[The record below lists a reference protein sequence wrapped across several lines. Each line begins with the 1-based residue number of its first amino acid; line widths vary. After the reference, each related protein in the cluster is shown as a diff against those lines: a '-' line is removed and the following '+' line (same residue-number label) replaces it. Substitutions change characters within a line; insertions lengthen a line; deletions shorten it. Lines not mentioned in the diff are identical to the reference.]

1 MNRARNGSARWASVA
16 FALVATFAAGCQQ
29 NLRKTVAAID
39 SAYAAGEYDRAA
51 KRAETALADNGD
63 DAQDRLV
70 WLLESGRTQQA
81 AGGID
86 GSITAYDRA
95 VDEVRPYLDS
105 KAEATITE
113 ALVTTAVN
121 QTMRIYR
128 GTPPERIM
136 LCTLQGANLLQKGD
150 LARAR
155 VELNRAADFQ
165 QDAVQR
171 HAKDI
176 ASAQE
181 KADKEW
187 KQKGWNQAIAA
198 NATESVRKAQAEQT
212 APAPAA
218 PEPTASTSAS
228 ATTPAPDAAATTTAS
243 ATAATTDPATR
254 GYASFANP
262 FTSYLRAVFL
272 VATSSESGD
281 RQNARA
287 DLRAVQE
294 MMPGHAAAAADIA
307 LIDAGTAHGSAAFT
321 WVFFLTGMAPS
332 YKEFRLDIPIPVGRV
347 NYVSA
352 AFPILRK
359 HGDFV
364 STCAVAG
371 EGGARSELL
380 ADVDAMVETDFD
392 SRLPLIVTQ
401 EIISSAA
408 KAAATWAASQ
418 AAYNSSS
425 NSTAG
430 ILVQIAGI
438 AYQAASTAADLRCW
452 STMPKQVAVLRVP
465 TPADGRLD
473 LVREGGVPLCTLD
486 VRAGAPNIAFVTL
499 PSAKAVKPS
508 VLMYRGGD
516 AGAAPSPV
524 PPAAPAAAPSPS
536 TVTEGAT
543 Q

>member
-1 MNRARNGSARWASVA
+1 MA
-16 FALVATFAAGCQQ
+16 FAAIACVAALASGCQQ

-39 SAYAAGEYDRAA
+39 SAYSAGEFDRAA

-70 WLLESGRTQQA
+70 WLMESGRTQQA

-86 GSITAYDRA
+86 GSIAAYDRA

-113 ALVTTAVN
+113 ALVTTTVN

-198 NATESVRKAQAEQT
+198 NATESVRKAQA
-212 APAPAA
+212 AP
-218 PEPTASTSAS
+218 
-228 ATTPAPDAAATTTAS
+228 
-243 ATAATTDPATR
+243 ATTDPATR

-307 LIDAGTAHGSAAFT
+307 LIDAGIAHGSAAVT
-321 WVFFLTGMAPS
+321 WVFFLTGMAPD
-332 YKEFRLDIPIPVGRV
+332 YKEFRLDIPIPVGNV

-359 HGDFV
+359 RGDFV
-364 STCAVAG
+364 PSCAVAG
-371 EGGARSELL
+371 EAGARSELL

-452 STMPKQVAVLRVP
+452 STMPKQVSVLRVP
-465 TPADGRLD
+465 TPANGRLD
-473 LVREGGVPLCTLD
+473 LVREGGAPLCTLE

-499 PSAKAVKPS
+499 PSAKALKPA
-508 VLMYRGGD
+508 VLMYRGGE
-516 AGAAPSPV
+516 SVPV
-524 PPAAPAAAPSPS
+524 PATPPAPAPATAPSPS
-536 TVTEGAT
+536 PVTEGAT

>member
-1 MNRARNGSARWASVA
+1 MA
-16 FALVATFAAGCQQ
+16 FAAIACVAALASGCQQ

-39 SAYAAGEYDRAA
+39 SAYSAGEFGRAA

-70 WLLESGRTQQA
+70 WLMESGRTQQA

-86 GSITAYDRA
+86 GSIATYDRA

-113 ALVTTAVN
+113 ALVTTTVN

-198 NATESVRKAQAEQT
+198 NATESVRKAQA
-212 APAPAA
+212 APA
-218 PEPTASTSAS
+218 
-228 ATTPAPDAAATTTAS
+228 TPAAATPATTAP
-243 ATAATTDPATR
+243 AATTDPATR

-307 LIDAGTAHGSAAFT
+307 LIDAGIAHQSAAVT

-465 TPADGRLD
+465 TPANGRLD
-473 LVREGGVPLCTLD
+473 LVREGGAPLCTLD

-508 VLMYRGGD
+508 ILMYRGGEPVT
-516 AGAAPSPV
+516 APATPPSP
-524 PPAAPAAAPSPS
+524 APAAAPAPS
-536 TVTEGAT
+536 TATEGAT

>member
-1 MNRARNGSARWASVA
+1 MNRARNGNVRWASVA
-16 FALVATFAAGCQQ
+16 IALVASLGAGCQQ

-39 SAYAAGEYDRAA
+39 SAYSAGEYDRAA

-181 KADKEW
+181 KSDKEW

-218 PEPTASTSAS
+218 PEPTASTA
-228 ATTPAPDAAATTTAS
+228 TPAPDAPAPAAP
-243 ATAATTDPATR
+243 AATTDPATR

-307 LIDAGTAHGSAAFT
+307 LIDAGTAHGSAAVT
-321 WVFFLTGMAPS
+321 WVFFLTGMAPD

-465 TPADGRLD
+465 TPADGRLE
-473 LVREGGVPLCTLD
+473 LVREGGAPLCTLD

-508 VLMYRGGD
+508 ILMYRGGEP
-516 AGAAPSPV
+516 GAAPSPV
-524 PPAAPAAAPSPS
+524 PPAAPAAAAPSPL

>member
-1 MNRARNGSARWASVA
+1 MNRTRTGNARRA
-16 FALVATFAAGCQQ
+16 FAAFACAAAFASGCQQ

-39 SAYAAGEYDRAA
+39 SAYSAGEYERAA

-86 GSITAYDRA
+86 GSISTYDRA

-113 ALVTTAVN
+113 ALVTTTVN

-181 KADKEW
+181 QADKEW
-187 KQKGWNQAIAA
+187 KQKGWNQSIAA
-198 NATESVRKAQAEQT
+198 NATQSVRKAQAERTPAPGASAAAPSSAT
-212 APAPAA
+212 ASTPAPAA
-218 PEPTASTSAS
+218 TI
-228 ATTPAPDAAATTTAS
+228 
-243 ATAATTDPATR
+243 DPATR

-272 VATSSESGD
+272 VATSSEAGD

-307 LIDAGTAHGSAAFT
+307 LIDAGTPHGGAAFT
-321 WVFFLTGMAPS
+321 WVFFLTGMAPD
-332 YKEFRLDIPIPVGRV
+332 YREFRLDIPIPVGNV

-359 HGDFV
+359 RGDFV
-364 STCAVAG
+364 PACAVAG

-452 STMPKQVAVLRVP
+452 STMPKQVSVLRVP
-465 TPADGRLD
+465 TPADGRLE
-473 LVREGGVPLCTLD
+473 LVREGGAPLCTLE
-486 VRAGAPNIAFVTL
+486 VRAAAPNIAFVTL
-499 PSAKAVKPS
+499 PSAKAVKPA
-508 VLMYRGGD
+508 VLMYRGGEP
-516 AGAAPSPV
+516 APPSATPPSP
-524 PPAAPAAAPSPS
+524 APAAAPVPS
-536 TVTEGAT
+536 TATEGAA

>member
-1 MNRARNGSARWASVA
+1 MNRARTGNARWAFAATACVA
-16 FALVATFAAGCQQ
+16 SLAAGCQQ

-39 SAYAAGEYDRAA
+39 SAYSAGEYDRAA
-51 KRAETALADNGD
+51 KRAETALAENGD

-198 NATESVRKAQAEQT
+198 HATESVRKAQAEQT
-212 APAPAA
+212 ASAPGA
-218 PEPTASTSAS
+218 PEPTATPAAS
-228 ATTPAPDAAATTTAS
+228 AP
-243 ATAATTDPATR
+243 AATTDPATR

-307 LIDAGTAHGSAAFT
+307 LIDSGIAHQSTAVT
-321 WVFFLTGMAPS
+321 WVFFLTGMAPD

-359 HGDFV
+359 QGDFV

-465 TPADGRLD
+465 TPADGRLE
-473 LVREGGVPLCTLD
+473 LVREGGAPLCTLD

-508 VLMYRGGD
+508 ILMYRGGEPGTVP
-516 AGAAPSPV
+516 ATPPSPAPATAPAPST
-524 PPAAPAAAPSPS
+524 A
-536 TVTEGAT
+536 TEGAT

>member
-1 MNRARNGSARWASVA
+1 MA
-16 FALVATFAAGCQQ
+16 FAAIACVAALASGCQQ

-39 SAYAAGEYDRAA
+39 SAYSAGEFDRAA

-70 WLLESGRTQQA
+70 WLMESGRTQQA

-86 GSITAYDRA
+86 GSIATYDRA

-113 ALVTTAVN
+113 ALVTTTVN

-171 HAKDI
+171 HANDI

-198 NATESVRKAQAEQT
+198 NATESVRKAQA
-212 APAPAA
+212 APA
-218 PEPTASTSAS
+218 
-228 ATTPAPDAAATTTAS
+228 TPAAATPATTAP
-243 ATAATTDPATR
+243 AATTDPATR

-307 LIDAGTAHGSAAFT
+307 LIDAGIAHQSAAVT
-321 WVFFLTGMAPS
+321 WVFFLTGMAPD
-332 YKEFRLDIPIPVGRV
+332 YKEFRLDIPIPVGNV

-359 HGDFV
+359 RGDFV
-364 STCAVAG
+364 PSCAVAG

-465 TPADGRLD
+465 TPANGRLD
-473 LVREGGVPLCTLD
+473 LVREGGAPLCTLE
-486 VRAGAPNIAFVTL
+486 VRVGAPNIAFVTL
-499 PSAKAVKPS
+499 PSAKALKPA

-524 PPAAPAAAPSPS
+524 PPVAPAAAPSPS

>member
-1 MNRARNGSARWASVA
+1 LA
-16 FALVATFAAGCQQ
+16 FAAIACVAALASGCQQ

-39 SAYAAGEYDRAA
+39 SAYSAGEFDRAA

-70 WLLESGRTQQA
+70 WLMESGRTQQA

-86 GSITAYDRA
+86 GSIATYDRA

-113 ALVTTAVN
+113 ALVTTTVN

-198 NATESVRKAQAEQT
+198 NATESVRKAQA
-212 APAPAA
+212 APA
-218 PEPTASTSAS
+218 
-228 ATTPAPDAAATTTAS
+228 TPAAATPATTAP
-243 ATAATTDPATR
+243 AATTDPATR

-307 LIDAGTAHGSAAFT
+307 LIDAGIAHQSAAVT
-321 WVFFLTGMAPS
+321 WVFFLTGMAPD
-332 YKEFRLDIPIPVGRV
+332 YKEFRLDIPIPVGNV

-359 HGDFV
+359 RGDFV
-364 STCAVAG
+364 PSCAVAG

-452 STMPKQVAVLRVP
+452 STMPKQVSVLRVP
-465 TPADGRLD
+465 TPADGRVE
-473 LVREGGVPLCTLD
+473 LVREGGAPLCTLE

-499 PSAKAVKPS
+499 PSAKALKPA
-508 VLMYRGGD
+508 VLMYRGGE
-516 AGAAPSPV
+516 SVPV
-524 PPAAPAAAPSPS
+524 PATPPAPAPAAVPAPS
-536 TVTEGAT
+536 TATEGAT

>member
-1 MNRARNGSARWASVA
+1 MA
-16 FALVATFAAGCQQ
+16 FAAIACVAALASGCQQ

-39 SAYAAGEYDRAA
+39 SAYSAGEFDRAA

-70 WLLESGRTQQA
+70 WLMESGRTQQA

-86 GSITAYDRA
+86 GSIATYDRA

-113 ALVTTAVN
+113 ALVTTTVN

-198 NATESVRKAQAEQT
+198 NATESVRKAQA
-212 APAPAA
+212 APA
-218 PEPTASTSAS
+218 
-228 ATTPAPDAAATTTAS
+228 TPAAATPATTAP
-243 ATAATTDPATR
+243 AATTDPATR

-307 LIDAGTAHGSAAFT
+307 LIDAGIAHQSAAVT
-321 WVFFLTGMAPS
+321 WVFFLTGMAPD
-332 YKEFRLDIPIPVGRV
+332 YKEFRLDIPIPVGNV

-359 HGDFV
+359 RGDFV
-364 STCAVAG
+364 PSCAVAG

-452 STMPKQVAVLRVP
+452 STMPKQVSVLRVP
-465 TPADGRLD
+465 TPADGRVE
-473 LVREGGVPLCTLD
+473 LVREGGAPLCTLE

-499 PSAKAVKPS
+499 PSAKALKPA
-508 VLMYRGGD
+508 VLMYRGGE
-516 AGAAPSPV
+516 SVPV
-524 PPAAPAAAPSPS
+524 PATPPAPAPAAVPAPS
-536 TVTEGAT
+536 TATEGAT

>member
-1 MNRARNGSARWASVA
+1 MA
-16 FALVATFAAGCQQ
+16 FAAIACVAALASGCQQ

-39 SAYAAGEYDRAA
+39 SAYSAGEYDRAA

-70 WLLESGRTQQA
+70 WLMEFGRTQQA

-86 GSITAYDRA
+86 GSIAAYDRA

-113 ALVTTAVN
+113 ALVTTTVN

-187 KQKGWNQAIAA
+187 KQKGWNQAVAA
-198 NATESVRKAQAEQT
+198 NATESVRKAQAEQA

-218 PEPTASTSAS
+218 PA
-228 ATTPAPDAAATTTAS
+228 PAP
-243 ATAATTDPATR
+243 AATTDPATR

-307 LIDAGTAHGSAAFT
+307 LIDSGIAHQSAAVT
-321 WVFFLTGMAPS
+321 WVFFLTGMAPD
-332 YKEFRLDIPIPVGRV
+332 YKEFRLDIPIPVGNV

-359 HGDFV
+359 RGDFV
-364 STCAVAG
+364 PSCAVAG

-452 STMPKQVAVLRVP
+452 STMPKQIAVFRVP

-473 LVREGGVPLCTLD
+473 LVREGGAPLCTLE

-499 PSAKAVKPS
+499 PSVKALKPA
-508 VLMYRGGD
+508 VLMYRGGESVPSS
-516 AGAAPSPV
+516 ATPPAPAPT
-524 PPAAPAAAPSPS
+524 AAPAPS

>member
-1 MNRARNGSARWASVA
+1 MNAARTGNARWA
-16 FALVATFAAGCQQ
+16 FAATACVATFAVGCQQ

-39 SAYAAGEYDRAA
+39 SAYSAGEYDRAA

-70 WLLESGRTQQA
+70 WLMESGRTQQA

-171 HAKDI
+171 HARDI

-198 NATESVRKAQAEQT
+198 NATESVRKAQAEQA

-218 PEPTASTSAS
+218 PEPTAST
-228 ATTPAPDAAATTTAS
+228 TTPAPDAPVQAAP
-243 ATAATTDPATR
+243 AATTDPATR

-307 LIDAGTAHGSAAFT
+307 LIDAGTAHGSTAVT
-321 WVFFLTGMAPS
+321 WVFFLTGMAPD

-380 ADVDAMVETDFD
+380 ADVDAMVQTDFD

-452 STMPKQVAVLRVP
+452 STMPKQVSVLRVP

-473 LVREGGVPLCTLD
+473 LVREGGAPLCTLE

-499 PSAKAVKPS
+499 PSAKALKPA
-508 VLMYRGGD
+508 VLMYRGGEPGP
-516 AGAAPSPV
+516 ASASQPSP
-524 PPAAPAAAPSPS
+524 APATAPSPS
-536 TVTEGAT
+536 SVTEGVT

>member
-1 MNRARNGSARWASVA
+1 MNAARIGNAGWA
-16 FALVATFAAGCQQ
+16 FAAIACVAALASGCQQ

-39 SAYAAGEYDRAA
+39 SAYSAGEYERAA

-198 NATESVRKAQAEQT
+198 NATESVRKAQVEQA
-212 APAPAA
+212 APAP
-218 PEPTASTSAS
+218 
-228 ATTPAPDAAATTTAS
+228 
-243 ATAATTDPATR
+243 AATTDPATR

-307 LIDAGTAHGSAAFT
+307 LIDAGIAHQSTAIT
-321 WVFFLTGMAPS
+321 WVFFLTGMAPD

-380 ADVDAMVETDFD
+380 ADVDAMVQTDFD

-452 STMPKQVAVLRVP
+452 STMPKQVSVLRVP

-473 LVREGGVPLCTLD
+473 LVREGGAPLCTLE

-499 PSAKAVKPS
+499 PSAKALKPA
-508 VLMYRGGD
+508 VLMYRGGEPVP
-516 AGAAPSPV
+516 ATATPPAPAPTAVPAPST
-524 PPAAPAAAPSPS
+524 A
-536 TVTEGAT
+536 TEGVT

>member
-1 MNRARNGSARWASVA
+1 MAFVAIACVAALAS
-16 FALVATFAAGCQQ
+16 GCQQ

-39 SAYAAGEYDRAA
+39 SAYSAGEFDRAA

-63 DAQDRLV
+63 DAQDHLV
-70 WLLESGRTQQA
+70 WLMESGRTQQA

-86 GSITAYDRA
+86 GSIATYDRA

-113 ALVTTAVN
+113 ALVTTTVN

-198 NATESVRKAQAEQT
+198 NATESVRKAQA
-212 APAPAA
+212 AP
-218 PEPTASTSAS
+218 
-228 ATTPAPDAAATTTAS
+228 
-243 ATAATTDPATR
+243 ATTDPATR

-307 LIDAGTAHGSAAFT
+307 LIDAGIAHGSAAVT
-321 WVFFLTGMAPS
+321 WVFFLTGMAPD
-332 YKEFRLDIPIPVGRV
+332 YKEFRLDIPIPVGNV

-359 HGDFV
+359 RGDFV
-364 STCAVAG
+364 PSCAVAG
-371 EGGARSELL
+371 EAGARSELL

-452 STMPKQVAVLRVP
+452 STMPKQVSVLRVP
-465 TPADGRLD
+465 TPANGRLD
-473 LVREGGVPLCTLD
+473 LVREGGAPLCTLE

-499 PSAKAVKPS
+499 PSAKALKPA

-516 AGAAPSPV
+516 PV
-524 PPAAPAAAPSPS
+524 PAPATPPAPAPAAVPAPS
-536 TVTEGAT
+536 TATEGAT

>member
-1 MNRARNGSARWASVA
+1 MAFVAIACVAALAS
-16 FALVATFAAGCQQ
+16 GCQQ

-39 SAYAAGEYDRAA
+39 SAYSAGEYDRAA

-70 WLLESGRTQQA
+70 WLMESGRTQQA

-86 GSITAYDRA
+86 GSIAAYDRA

-113 ALVTTAVN
+113 ALVTTTVN

-198 NATESVRKAQAEQT
+198 NATESVRKAQA
-212 APAPAA
+212 AP
-218 PEPTASTSAS
+218 
-228 ATTPAPDAAATTTAS
+228 
-243 ATAATTDPATR
+243 ATTDPATR

-307 LIDAGTAHGSAAFT
+307 LIDAGIAHGSAAVT
-321 WVFFLTGMAPS
+321 WVFFLTGMAPD
-332 YKEFRLDIPIPVGRV
+332 YKEFRLDIPIPVGNV

-359 HGDFV
+359 RGDFV
-364 STCAVAG
+364 PSCAVAG
-371 EGGARSELL
+371 EAGARSELL

-452 STMPKQVAVLRVP
+452 STMPKQVSVLRVP
-465 TPADGRLD
+465 TPANGRLD
-473 LVREGGVPLCTLD
+473 LVREGGAPLCTLE

-499 PSAKAVKPS
+499 PSAKALKPA

-516 AGAAPSPV
+516 PV
-524 PPAAPAAAPSPS
+524 PAPATPPAPAPAAVPAPS
-536 TVTEGAT
+536 TATEGAT

>member
-1 MNRARNGSARWASVA
+1 MA
-16 FALVATFAAGCQQ
+16 FAAIACVAALASGCQQ

-39 SAYAAGEYDRAA
+39 SAYSAGEFDRAA

-70 WLLESGRTQQA
+70 WLMEFGRTQQA

-86 GSITAYDRA
+86 GSIAAYDRA

-113 ALVTTAVN
+113 ALVTTTVN

-198 NATESVRKAQAEQT
+198 NATESVRKAQA
-212 APAPAA
+212 AP
-218 PEPTASTSAS
+218 
-228 ATTPAPDAAATTTAS
+228 
-243 ATAATTDPATR
+243 ATTDPATR

-307 LIDAGTAHGSAAFT
+307 LIDAGIAHGSAAVT
-321 WVFFLTGMAPS
+321 WVFFLTGMAPD
-332 YKEFRLDIPIPVGRV
+332 YKEFRLDIPIPVGNV

-359 HGDFV
+359 RGDFV
-364 STCAVAG
+364 PSCAVAG
-371 EGGARSELL
+371 EAGARSELL

-452 STMPKQVAVLRVP
+452 STMPKQVSVLRVP

-473 LVREGGVPLCTLD
+473 LVREGGAPLCTLE
-486 VRAGAPNIAFVTL
+486 VRPGAPNIAFVTL
-499 PSAKAVKPS
+499 PSAKALKPA
-508 VLMYRGGD
+508 VLMYRGGE
-516 AGAAPSPV
+516 SVPV
-524 PPAAPAAAPSPS
+524 PATPPAPAPATAPSPS
-536 TVTEGAT
+536 PVTEGAT

>member
-1 MNRARNGSARWASVA
+1 MA
-16 FALVATFAAGCQQ
+16 FAAIACVAALASGCQQ

-39 SAYAAGEYDRAA
+39 SAYSAGEYDRAA

-70 WLLESGRTQQA
+70 WLMESGRTQQA

-113 ALVTTAVN
+113 ALVTTTVN

-198 NATESVRKAQAEQT
+198 NATESVRKAQAAPAT
-212 APAPAA
+212 PAAATPAPATPA
-218 PEPTASTSAS
+218 LAAST
-228 ATTPAPDAAATTTAS
+228 TTPDAPVPAAP
-243 ATAATTDPATR
+243 AATTDPATR

-307 LIDAGTAHGSAAFT
+307 LIDSGIAHQSAAVT
-321 WVFFLTGMAPS
+321 WVFFLTGMAPD
-332 YKEFRLDIPIPVGRV
+332 YKEFRLDIPIPVGNV

-359 HGDFV
+359 RGDFV
-364 STCAVAG
+364 PSCAVAG
-371 EGGARSELL
+371 DGGARSELL

-392 SRLPLIVTQ
+392 ARLPLIVTQ

-452 STMPKQVAVLRVP
+452 STMPKQVSVLRVP
-465 TPADGRLD
+465 TPANGRLE
-473 LVREGGVPLCTLD
+473 LVREGGAPLCTLE

-499 PSAKAVKPS
+499 PSAKALKPA
-508 VLMYRGGD
+508 VLMYRGGES
-516 AGAAPSPV
+516 APASATPRGPVPTAVPAPST
-524 PPAAPAAAPSPS
+524 A
-536 TVTEGAT
+536 TEGAT

>member
-1 MNRARNGSARWASVA
+1 MNAARIGNARWA
-16 FALVATFAAGCQQ
+16 FAAIACVAALASGCQQ

-39 SAYAAGEYDRAA
+39 SAYSAGEYDRAA
-51 KRAETALADNGD
+51 KRAEAALADNGD

-198 NATESVRKAQAEQT
+198 NATESVRKAQAEQA
-212 APAPAA
+212 APAP
-218 PEPTASTSAS
+218 
-228 ATTPAPDAAATTTAS
+228 
-243 ATAATTDPATR
+243 AATTDPATR

-272 VATSSESGD
+272 VATISESGD

-307 LIDAGTAHGSAAFT
+307 LIDAGTAHGSTAVT
-321 WVFFLTGMAPS
+321 WVFFLTGMAPD

-359 HGDFV
+359 RGDFV

-465 TPADGRLD
+465 TPADGRLE
-473 LVREGGVPLCTLD
+473 LVREGGAPLCTLE

-499 PSAKAVKPS
+499 PSAKALKPA
-508 VLMYRGGD
+508 VLLYRGGEPVP
-516 AGAAPSPV
+516 ASASQPSP
-524 PPAAPAAAPSPS
+524 APATAPSPS

>member
-1 MNRARNGSARWASVA
+1 MNAARIGNARWALAA
-16 FALVATFAAGCQQ
+16 FACVAALAAGCQQ

-39 SAYAAGEYDRAA
+39 SAYSAGEYDRAA

-95 VDEVRPYLDS
+95 VEEVRPYLDS

-150 LARAR
+150 LSRAR

-198 NATESVRKAQAEQT
+198 NATESVRKAQAEQA
-212 APAPAA
+212 APAP
-218 PEPTASTSAS
+218 
-228 ATTPAPDAAATTTAS
+228 
-243 ATAATTDPATR
+243 AATTDPATR

-307 LIDAGTAHGSAAFT
+307 LIDSGIAHQSTAVT
-321 WVFFLTGMAPS
+321 WVFFLTGMAPD
-332 YKEFRLDIPIPVGRV
+332 YKEFRLDIPIPVGNV

-364 STCAVAG
+364 PSCAVAG

-380 ADVDAMVETDFD
+380 ADVDAMVQTDFD

-452 STMPKQVAVLRVP
+452 STLPKQVAVLRVP

-473 LVREGGVPLCTLD
+473 LVREGGAPLCTLE
-486 VRAGAPNIAFVTL
+486 VRAGAPNIVFVTL
-499 PSAKAVKPS
+499 PSAKALKPA
-508 VLMYRGGD
+508 VLMYRGGESVP
-516 AGAAPSPV
+516 ASATPPAPAPT
-524 PPAAPAAAPSPS
+524 AAPAPPS
-536 TVTEGAT
+536 VTEGAT

>member
-1 MNRARNGSARWASVA
+1 MNRARKGNDRWAFAAIACVAA
-16 FALVATFAAGCQQ
+16 FASGCQQ

-39 SAYAAGEYDRAA
+39 SAYSAGEYDRAA
-51 KRAETALADNGD
+51 KRAETALAENGD

-212 APAPAA
+212 APAPGA
-218 PEPTASTSAS
+218 PEPTASPAAS
-228 ATTPAPDAAATTTAS
+228 APAAP
-243 ATAATTDPATR
+243 AATTDPTTR

-307 LIDAGTAHGSAAFT
+307 LIDSGIAHQSTAVT

-359 HGDFV
+359 NGDFV

-465 TPADGRLD
+465 TPADGRLE
-473 LVREGGVPLCTLD
+473 LVREGGAPLCTLD

-499 PSAKAVKPS
+499 PSAKAMKPS
-508 VLMYRGGD
+508 VLMYRGGG

-524 PPAAPAAAPSPS
+524 QPAAPAAAPSPS

>member
-1 MNRARNGSARWASVA
+1 VNRARIGNARWA
-16 FALVATFAAGCQQ
+16 FAAIACVASLASGCQQ

-39 SAYAAGEYDRAA
+39 SAYSAGEYDRAA

-70 WLLESGRTQQA
+70 WLMESGRTQQA

-113 ALVTTAVN
+113 ALVTTTVN

-187 KQKGWNQAIAA
+187 KQKGWNQAVAA
-198 NATESVRKAQAEQT
+198 NATESVRKAQA
-212 APAPAA
+212 AP
-218 PEPTASTSAS
+218 
-228 ATTPAPDAAATTTAS
+228 
-243 ATAATTDPATR
+243 AATTDPATR

-307 LIDAGTAHGSAAFT
+307 LIDSGIAHQSAAVT
-321 WVFFLTGMAPS
+321 WVFFLTGMAPD
-332 YKEFRLDIPIPVGRV
+332 YKEFRLDIPIPVGNV

-359 HGDFV
+359 RGDFV
-364 STCAVAG
+364 PSCAVAG

-452 STMPKQVAVLRVP
+452 STMPKQIAVLRVP
-465 TPADGRLD
+465 TPADGRLE
-473 LVREGGVPLCTLD
+473 LVREGGAPLCTLE

-499 PSAKAVKPS
+499 PSVKALKPA
-508 VLMYRGGD
+508 VLMYRGGE
-516 AGAAPSPV
+516 PV
-524 PPAAPAAAPSPS
+524 PATATPPAPAPTAVPAPS
-536 TVTEGAT
+536 TVTEGVT

>member
-1 MNRARNGSARWASVA
+1 MA
-16 FALVATFAAGCQQ
+16 FAAIACVAALASGCQQ

-39 SAYAAGEYDRAA
+39 SAYSAGEFDRAA

-70 WLLESGRTQQA
+70 WLMESGRTQQA

-86 GSITAYDRA
+86 GSIAAYDRA

-113 ALVTTAVN
+113 ALVTTTVN

-198 NATESVRKAQAEQT
+198 NATESVRKAQA
-212 APAPAA
+212 AP
-218 PEPTASTSAS
+218 
-228 ATTPAPDAAATTTAS
+228 
-243 ATAATTDPATR
+243 ATTDPATR

-307 LIDAGTAHGSAAFT
+307 LIDSGIAHQSAAVT
-321 WVFFLTGMAPS
+321 WVFFLTGMAPD
-332 YKEFRLDIPIPVGRV
+332 YKEFRLDIPIPVGNV

-359 HGDFV
+359 RGDFV
-364 STCAVAG
+364 PSCAVAG
-371 EGGARSELL
+371 EAGARSELL

-452 STMPKQVAVLRVP
+452 STMPKQVSVLRVP

-473 LVREGGVPLCTLD
+473 LVREGGAPLCTLE
-486 VRAGAPNIAFVTL
+486 VRPGAPNIAFVTL
-499 PSAKAVKPS
+499 PSAKALKPA

-516 AGAAPSPV
+516 PV
-524 PPAAPAAAPSPS
+524 PAPATPPAPAPAAVPAPS
-536 TVTEGAT
+536 TATEGAT

>member
-1 MNRARNGSARWASVA
+1 VNRVRNGSARWASVA
-16 FALVATFAAGCQQ
+16 IALVSALAAGCQQ

-39 SAYAAGEYDRAA
+39 SAYSAGEYDRAA
-51 KRAETALADNGD
+51 KRAETALAENGD

-212 APAPAA
+212 ASAPGA
-218 PEPTASTSAS
+218 PEPTATPTA
-228 ATTPAPDAAATTTAS
+228 PAP
-243 ATAATTDPATR
+243 AATTDPATR

-307 LIDAGTAHGSAAFT
+307 LIDAGTAHGSAAVT
-321 WVFFLTGMAPS
+321 WVFFLTGMAPD

-465 TPADGRLD
+465 TPADGRLE
-473 LVREGGVPLCTLD
+473 LVREGGAPLCTLD

-499 PSAKAVKPS
+499 PSAKAMKPS

-516 AGAAPSPV
+516 AGAAPSPT

-536 TVTEGAT
+536 TVTEGVT

>member
-1 MNRARNGSARWASVA
+1 MNRARTGNARWA
-16 FALVATFAAGCQQ
+16 FAAIACIASLGAGCQQ

-39 SAYAAGEYDRAA
+39 SAYSAGEYDRAA
-51 KRAETALADNGD
+51 KRAETALAENGD

-198 NATESVRKAQAEQT
+198 HATESVRKAQAEQT
-212 APAPAA
+212 APAPGA
-218 PEPTASTSAS
+218 PEPTASA
-228 ATTPAPDAAATTTAS
+228 AAPAPAP
-243 ATAATTDPATR
+243 ATTDPATR

-307 LIDAGTAHGSAAFT
+307 LIDAGTAHGSAAVT
-321 WVFFLTGMAPS
+321 WVFFLTGMAPD

-380 ADVDAMVETDFD
+380 ADMDAMVETDFD

-465 TPADGRLD
+465 TPANGRLD
-473 LVREGGVPLCTLD
+473 LVREGGAPLCTLD

-508 VLMYRGGD
+508 ILMYRGGEPVT
-516 AGAAPSPV
+516 APATPPSP
-524 PPAAPAAAPSPS
+524 APAAAPAPS

>member
-1 MNRARNGSARWASVA
+1 MA
-16 FALVATFAAGCQQ
+16 FAAIACVAALASGCQQ

-39 SAYAAGEYDRAA
+39 SAYSAGEFDRAA

-70 WLLESGRTQQA
+70 WLMESGRTQQA

-86 GSITAYDRA
+86 GSIAAYDRA

-113 ALVTTAVN
+113 ALVTTTVN

-198 NATESVRKAQAEQT
+198 NATESVRKAQA
-212 APAPAA
+212 AP
-218 PEPTASTSAS
+218 
-228 ATTPAPDAAATTTAS
+228 
-243 ATAATTDPATR
+243 ATTDPATR

-307 LIDAGTAHGSAAFT
+307 LIDAGIAHGSAAVT
-321 WVFFLTGMAPS
+321 WVFFLTGMAPD
-332 YKEFRLDIPIPVGRV
+332 YKEFRLDIPIPVGNV

-359 HGDFV
+359 RGDFV
-364 STCAVAG
+364 PSCAVAG
-371 EGGARSELL
+371 EAGARSELL

-452 STMPKQVAVLRVP
+452 STMPKQVSVLRVP

-473 LVREGGVPLCTLD
+473 LVREGGAPLCTLE
-486 VRAGAPNIAFVTL
+486 VRPGAPNIAFVTL
-499 PSAKAVKPS
+499 PSAKALKPA
-508 VLMYRGGD
+508 VLMYRGGE
-516 AGAAPSPV
+516 SVPV
-524 PPAAPAAAPSPS
+524 PATPPAPAPATAPSPS
-536 TVTEGAT
+536 PVTEGAT

>member
-1 MNRARNGSARWASVA
+1 MA
-16 FALVATFAAGCQQ
+16 FAAIACVAALASGCQQ

-39 SAYAAGEYDRAA
+39 SAYSVGEYDRAA

-70 WLLESGRTQQA
+70 WLMESGRTQQA

-113 ALVTTAVN
+113 ALVTTTVN

-198 NATESVRKAQAEQT
+198 NATESVRKAQAAPATPAAATPATT
-212 APAPAA
+212 APAA
-218 PEPTASTSAS
+218 
-228 ATTPAPDAAATTTAS
+228 
-243 ATAATTDPATR
+243 DPATR

-307 LIDAGTAHGSAAFT
+307 LIDAGIAHGSAAVT
-321 WVFFLTGMAPS
+321 WVFFLTGMAPD
-332 YKEFRLDIPIPVGRV
+332 YKEFRLDIPIPVGNV

-359 HGDFV
+359 RGDFV
-364 STCAVAG
+364 PSCAVAG

-452 STMPKQVAVLRVP
+452 STMPKQVSVLRVP
-465 TPADGRLD
+465 TPADGRVE
-473 LVREGGVPLCTLD
+473 LVREGGAPLCTLE

-516 AGAAPSPV
+516 PV
-524 PPAAPAAAPSPS
+524 PAPASQLSPAPAAVPAPS
-536 TVTEGAT
+536 TATEGVT

>member
-1 MNRARNGSARWASVA
+1 MNRTRTGTVLLAPAA
-16 FALVATFAAGCQQ
+16 FACVAALAAGCQQ

-39 SAYAAGEYDRAA
+39 SAYSAGEYDRAA
-51 KRAETALADNGD
+51 TRAETALADNGD

-70 WLLESGRTQQA
+70 WLMESGRTQQA
-81 AGGID
+81 AGGVD
-86 GSITAYDRA
+86 GSIATYDRA

-113 ALVTTAVN
+113 ALVTTTVN

-198 NATESVRKAQAEQT
+198 NATESVRKAQA
-212 APAPAA
+212 APA
-218 PEPTASTSAS
+218 
-228 ATTPAPDAAATTTAS
+228 TPAAATPATTAP
-243 ATAATTDPATR
+243 AATTDPATR

-272 VATSSESGD
+272 VVTSSESGD

-307 LIDAGTAHGSAAFT
+307 LIDAGIAHGSAAVT
-321 WVFFLTGMAPS
+321 WVFFLTGMAPD
-332 YKEFRLDIPIPVGRV
+332 YKEFRLDIPIPVGNV

-359 HGDFV
+359 RGDFV
-364 STCAVAG
+364 PSCAVAG

-452 STMPKQVAVLRVP
+452 STMPKQVSVLRVP
-465 TPADGRLD
+465 TPADGRVE
-473 LVREGGVPLCTLD
+473 LVREGGAPLCTLE

-499 PSAKAVKPS
+499 PSAKALKPA
-508 VLMYRGGD
+508 VLMYRGGGPVP
-516 AGAAPSPV
+516 APTTPPSP
-524 PPAAPAAAPSPS
+524 APAAAPAPS
-536 TVTEGAT
+536 TATEGAT